1 MGSSVAGSES
11 AGCEREREAVGIE
24 GGCWLRGSCVDCSC
38 LGSSVAGSVDDETGL
53 ERSGDRANPTA
64 IATAASNPPATK
76 APMINGLR
84 SFPCCLAGLVPT
96 GAVC

>member
-1 MGSSVAGSES
+1 MGCSIAGSES
-11 AGCEREREAVGIE
+11 AGCEREGVGIE
-24 GGCWLRGSCVDCSC
+24 GGSCLGCSCV
-38 LGSSVAGSVDDETGL
+38 GSSVAGSVDDETGL
-53 ERSGDRANPTA
+53 ERSGDRAKPTA